1 METNMKHYL
10 LALSI
15 GTAFLVGCQSPQKQ
29 NLIDSNFAFAEQQLK
44 YAFPKIDEAR
54 ANESQESKEKRIAKQ
69 WGELTNPRNTEPDGS
84 LRLVPSKDWTSGFFP
99 GELWYVYEYTHDPFW
114 KEKAEKH
121 TEMLEREKK
130 NGTTHDMGF
139 KMYCSYGN
147 GYRLTGNPTYKDI
160 LIESARTLITRYK
173 PNVGC
178 LRSWDHHADQWEC
191 PVIIDNMLNLELL
204 FWASRE
210 TNDSTFYN
218 IAVNHART
226 TMKNHFRDDYST
238 YHVVNYDTIT
248 GNPICKVT
256 HQGYADSSAWARGQ
270 AWAVYGYT
278 ACFRETNDSI
288 FLNFAKDIADMI
300 MDRVKTDDA
309 IPYWDYDAPVTKETP
324 RDVSAASVTA
334 SAMIELST
342 MVPDGQKYLDYAEKI
357 LKSLS
362 SDAYLAK
369 VGDNQG
375 FILMHSV
382 GSLPNGSEID
392 TPLNYA
398 DYYYLEALKRFMDLK
413 GINYKD
419 I

>member
-147 GYRLTGNPTYKDI
+147 GYRLTGNPTYTDRI
-160 LIESARTLITRYK
+160 
-173 PNVGC
+173 
-178 LRSWDHHADQWEC
+178 
-191 PVIIDNMLNLELL
+191 
-204 FWASRE
+204 
-210 TNDSTFYN
+210 
-218 IAVNHART
+218 
-226 TMKNHFRDDYST
+226 ST
-238 YHVVNYDTIT
+238 YAHYPLQAERRLPSFLGSPCRPMGMSRYHRQHAEFGITIL
-248 GNPICKVT
+248 G
-256 HQGYADSSAWARGQ
+256 
-270 AWAVYGYT
+270 
-278 ACFRETNDSI
+278 F
-288 FLNFAKDIADMI
+288 
-300 MDRVKTDDA
+300 
-309 IPYWDYDAPVTKETP
+309 P
-324 RDVSAASVTA
+324 RN
-334 SAMIELST
+334 E
-342 MVPDGQKYLDYAEKI
+342 
-357 LKSLS
+357 
-362 SDAYLAK
+362 
-369 VGDNQG
+369 
-375 FILMHSV
+375 
-382 GSLPNGSEID
+382 
-392 TPLNYA
+392 
-398 DYYYLEALKRFMDLK
+398 
-413 GINYKD
+413 
-419 I
+419 